1 MEKLSTAK
9 EFYLNKVFPTSFI
22 NRRDEVELCF
32 ETSPDAK
39 QSVEIMI
46 EFAKMH
52 VEAALKAAS
61 EKSLI
66 KVSNY
71 KGSHTTEELSV
82 VDYTDATVDKDSIL
96 NSYSLDNIK

>member
-1 MEKLSTAK
+1 MSKLPTAEEFCKDSTYDA
-9 EFYLNKVFPTSFI
+9 EYDGEVF
-22 NRRDEVELCF
+22 EVVDKDKCIEN
-32 ETSPDAK
+32 
-39 QSVEIMI
+39 MI
-46 EFAKMH
+46 EFAKLH

-82 VDYTDATVDKDSIL
+82 DDYTDATVDKDSIL
-96 NSYSLDNIK
+96 NSYPLEKIK